1 MWPCARLLFVSP
13 TGRNCVARNDAE
25 ICSSPCPRF
34 LHFVHRPCEERFLC
48 GIDDHICSY
57 GSILRSDYSHDHALV
72 TTLVT
77 VAAHPSSFT
86 PVQPLQ
92 NKGCAFNHT
101 FCRDCL
107 QGSGAWANDCV
118 HSQSVDVLVYDI
130 SGPRPPLPSPRRRY
144 VQGQIEQGRVP
155 QCPRHAECK

>member
-72 TTLVT
+72 TIGYSCSPPILIH
-77 VAAHPSSFT
+77 ARAT
-86 PVQPLQ
+86 PPEQGLRVQPH
-92 NKGCAFNHT
+92 F
-101 FCRDCL
+101 L
-107 QGSGAWANDCV
+107 QGLPAGVGCMGKRLRALSKCRCVGLRYLGAT
-118 HSQSVDVLVYDI
+118 
-130 SGPRPPLPSPRRRY
+130 PSPRRRY